1 MVPASS
7 QLLGLWD
14 PLRLMFPCL
23 WKVSREV
30 RGRESVR
37 NNIEEA
43 FLWNLG
49 PFLLLG
55 SALPLGFQLGEAM
68 LVTGVS
74 GELAHAKK
82 CSVHTCLQR
91 GIPSFHHSPVP
102 VPTPALRPLLLL
114 DGSV

>member
-30 RGRESVR
+30 RGGESVR
-37 NNIEEA
+37 NNVEEA

>member
-1 MVPASS
+1 MGSPDAYVS
-7 QLLGLWD
+7 
-14 PLRLMFPCL
+14 CL

-30 RGRESVR
+30 RGGESVR
-37 NNIEEA
+37 NNTEEA

-49 PFLLLG
+49 PCLLLG
-55 SALPLGFQLGEAM
+55 SAPPLGFQLGEAM

-91 GIPSFHHSPVP
+91 GISSLHHGPVP
-102 VPTPALRPLLLL
+102 VPTPALHPLLLFG
-114 DGSV
+114 GSV